1 LLRAIC
7 FYKFNY
13 ILMKTNYRLLL
24 VFILFSFISFS
35 QQPGDEVEI
44 QTIAFD
50 GYPVGQGWLA
60 PREGFFDFTSLE
72 GLDFEKIYIKYKLKC
87 DPTQNPNCGEWDYL
101 SYLKIIEHTGK
112 GLHPNYYIGGNGGL
126 TPTSFSYMNN
136 TAWNYTPRHEQT
148 IIFDDPSS
156 LSEYPVGNGT
166 QEVQDPFNASLEDSQ
181 IQYLFRQSELVASGL
196 TPGDITGMQFN
207 ILDAGGE
214 MQHLRIGLKATTQN
228 ELQENEVITDFVEV
242 FAKDLAFSDTGWQ
255 HIDFPSFFNWDGF
268 SNIILEVAFTGKAG
282 ASAVSLSGSTYSW
295 DCASQAATTDAYF
308 NFNGPDKLQVPTTN
322 LSDIENEVTISFWLN
337 GNGEQPQNDSVFDVH
352 DENGNRVLN
361 IHLPWSNQRVYWD
374 AGDASGYDRIDKEAD
389 NIAQFKGVWN
399 HWAFTKN
406 ATTGVMNIYL
416 NAELWHTGTGLNKV
430 VGNIANFNLGRGQSN
445 ADDFYDGKLDDFQIW
460 SAELDPATIAN
471 WMHKDV
477 DASHPNYSAL
487 KVNYTFDQIT
497 TNYETLEGVL
507 EQQTP
512 LYGVPQLKSFNG
524 KHFKNF
530 TTATT
535 RPNVKFNRNSAT
547 YTINTELILDSIAKG
562 KVMVEK
568 YLQLVAGE
576 IPVLDETLYVNPT
589 YYSSYEY
596 DSNLIATDSIA
607 VAPDVTLVL
616 EQIEY
621 NTTVPGEE
629 VLVPWEIGRYI
640 TPYGNGLSLGDNGW
654 TWIFDVT
661 DFQHLFQG
669 DDVHIQAGNFQ
680 ELLDLKVVFK
690 VGTPSREL
698 LGIQSLYSGNY
709 SLNSFDDLVV
719 NTTVPLNP
727 EAEMFSVK
735 STLTG
740 HDFGA
745 GNNCGEFCNNTHRV
759 LVNGEEQYSW
769 QIMQECGEN
778 PLYPQGGTWMYDRA
792 GWCPG
797 MPATVQNLDITP
809 FINVGVDT
817 TTDIDYNIDQ
827 DPYGNYVTEIFFV
840 EYGSPNFSNDASLE
854 EIIAPNIF
862 KLNTRFNPTCGEPV
876 IRIKNSGENLLESV
890 TVTYGVPGETPY
902 SYTWT
907 GALAFLEEA
916 VIILPAIEVGNY
928 YQGSTSFEVS
938 LSEPNGDVDQYEFNN
953 SLTSEFEPA
962 PIHQEQLV
970 IEFKTN
976 NRPFENSYKVF
987 DTAGT
992 IMFERDFDDSNTT
1005 YTDLINLPPGCYE
1018 LVVYDTGGD
1027 GMNNWPSNHGN
1038 GIIRLKNL
1046 SGSTITLLQRWFG
1059 ETIKYI
1065 FRNDAALSTEDQV
1078 NSLFSV
1084 YPNPT
1089 DNAFTVSLVNSS
1101 DPFSMEV
1108 FNISGM
1114 SIYKEEEMSP
1124 TNNSVDVSNYSS
1136 GVYLLYLKTAN
1147 GNTQVKKLIVN

>member
-1 LLRAIC
+1 MLRAIC

-876 IRIKNSGENLLESV
+876 IRIKNTGENLLESV

>member
-1 LLRAIC
+1 
-7 FYKFNY
+7 
-13 ILMKTNYRLLL
+13 
-24 VFILFSFISFS
+24 
-35 QQPGDEVEI
+35 
-44 QTIAFD
+44 
-50 GYPVGQGWLA
+50 
-60 PREGFFDFTSLE
+60 
-72 GLDFEKIYIKYKLKC
+72 
-87 DPTQNPNCGEWDYL
+87 
-101 SYLKIIEHTGK
+101 
-112 GLHPNYYIGGNGGL
+112 
-126 TPTSFSYMNN
+126 
-136 TAWNYTPRHEQT
+136 
-148 IIFDDPSS
+148 
-156 LSEYPVGNGT
+156 
-166 QEVQDPFNASLEDSQ
+166 
-181 IQYLFRQSELVASGL
+181 
-196 TPGDITGMQFN
+196 
-207 ILDAGGE
+207 
-214 MQHLRIGLKATTQN
+214 
-228 ELQENEVITDFVEV
+228 
-242 FAKDLAFSDTGWQ
+242 
-255 HIDFPSFFNWDGF
+255 
-268 SNIILEVAFTGKAG
+268 
-282 ASAVSLSGSTYSW
+282 
-295 DCASQAATTDAYF
+295 
-308 NFNGPDKLQVPTTN
+308 
-322 LSDIENEVTISFWLN
+322 
-337 GNGEQPQNDSVFDVH
+337 
-352 DENGNRVLN
+352 
-361 IHLPWSNQRVYWD
+361 
-374 AGDASGYDRIDKEAD
+374 
-389 NIAQFKGVWN
+389 
-399 HWAFTKN
+399 
-406 ATTGVMNIYL
+406 
-416 NAELWHTGTGLNKV
+416 
-430 VGNIANFNLGRGQSN
+430 
-445 ADDFYDGKLDDFQIW
+445 
-460 SAELDPATIAN
+460 
-471 WMHKDV
+471 
-477 DASHPNYSAL
+477 
-487 KVNYTFDQIT
+487 
-497 TNYETLEGVL
+497 
-507 EQQTP
+507 
-512 LYGVPQLKSFNG
+512 
-524 KHFKNF
+524 
-530 TTATT
+530 
-535 RPNVKFNRNSAT
+535 
-547 YTINTELILDSIAKG
+547 
-562 KVMVEK
+562 
-568 YLQLVAGE
+568 
-576 IPVLDETLYVNPT
+576 
-589 YYSSYEY
+589 
-596 DSNLIATDSIA
+596 
-607 VAPDVTLVL
+607 
-616 EQIEY
+616 
-621 NTTVPGEE
+621 
-629 VLVPWEIGRYI
+629 
-640 TPYGNGLSLGDNGW
+640 
-654 TWIFDVT
+654 
-661 DFQHLFQG
+661 
-669 DDVHIQAGNFQ
+669 
-680 ELLDLKVVFK
+680 
-690 VGTPSREL
+690 
-698 LGIQSLYSGNY
+698 
-709 SLNSFDDLVV
+709 
-719 NTTVPLNP
+719 
-727 EAEMFSVK
+727 
-735 STLTG
+735 
-740 HDFGA
+740 
-745 GNNCGEFCNNTHRV
+745 
-759 LVNGEEQYSW
+759 EQYSW

-876 IRIKNSGENLLESV
+876 IRIKNTGENLLESV

>member
-1 LLRAIC
+1 
-7 FYKFNY
+7 
-13 ILMKTNYRLLL
+13 MKTNYRLLL

-60 PREGFFDFTSLE
+60 PREGYFDFTSLE

-101 SYLKIIEHTGK
+101 SYLKVIEHTGK
-112 GLHPNYYIGGNGGL
+112 GLHPNYYIGGSGGL
-126 TPTSFSYMNN
+126 TPASFSYMNN
-136 TAWNYTPRHEQT
+136 TAWSYIPRHEQT

-156 LSEYPVGNGT
+156 LSEHPVGDGT
-166 QEVQDPFNASLEDSQ
+166 QEIQDPFNASLEDSQ

-207 ILDAGGE
+207 ILDIGGE

-228 ELQENEVITDFVEV
+228 ELEENEIITDFVEV

-268 SNIILEVAFTGKAG
+268 SNIIIEVAFTGKAG

-295 DCASQAATTDAYF
+295 DCTSQAAATDAYF
-308 NFNGPDKLQVPTTN
+308 NFNGPDKLQVPTSN
-322 LSDIENEVTISFWLN
+322 LSGIENEVTISFWLN

-460 SAELDPATIAN
+460 SEELDPATIAN

-497 TNYETLEGVL
+497 TNYETLEEVL
-507 EQQTP
+507 EQQTS

-547 YTINTELILDSIAKG
+547 YTINTELVLDSIAKG

-596 DSNLIATDSIA
+596 DSNLVATDSIA
-607 VAPDVTLVL
+607 VAPDTTLVL

-640 TPYGNGLSLGDNGW
+640 TPYGNGLSLGDDGW

-669 DDVHIQAGNFQ
+669 NDVHIQAGNFQ
-680 ELLDLKVVFK
+680 ELLDMKVIFK

-698 LGIQSLYSGNY
+698 LGIQNLYSGNY
-709 SLNSFDDLVV
+709 SLNTFDDVVV

-735 STLTG
+735 STLSG
-740 HDFGA
+740 HGFGN
-745 GNNCGEFCNNTHRV
+745 GNNCGEFCNNTHKV
-759 LVNGEEQYSW
+759 LVNGVEQYSW
-769 QIMQECGEN
+769 EIMQECGEN

-809 FINVGVDT
+809 FINVGEDT

-827 DPYGNYVTEIFFV
+827 DPYGNYITEIFFV
-840 EYGSPNFSNDASLE
+840 EYGSPNFNNDASLE

-876 IRIKNSGENLLESV
+876 IRIKNSGENPLESV
-890 TVTYGVPGETPY
+890 TVTYGISGETPY

-907 GALAFLEEA
+907 GALAFLEET
-916 VIILPAIEVGNY
+916 VIILPAIEVSNY

-1065 FRNDAALSTEDQV
+1065 FRNDAVLSTEDQV

-1124 TNNSVDVSNYSS
+1124 TNNSVDVSSYSS

>member
-1 LLRAIC
+1 
-7 FYKFNY
+7 
-13 ILMKTNYRLLL
+13 MKTNYRLLL
-24 VFILFSFISFS
+24 VFILFSFVSFS
-35 QQPGDEVEI
+35 QQPGDEIEI
-44 QTIAFD
+44 QTIEFD
-50 GYPVGQGWLA
+50 GYPVGQGWLS
-60 PREGFFDFTSLE
+60 PREGYFDFTSLE
-72 GLDFEKIYIKYKLKC
+72 GLDFEKVYIKYKLKC

-101 SYLKIIEHTGK
+101 SYLKVIEHTGK

-126 TPTSFSYMNN
+126 TPESFSYMNN
-136 TAWNYTPRHEQT
+136 TAWSYTPRYEQT
-148 IIFDDPSS
+148 IVFDDPSA
-156 LSEYPVGNGT
+156 LVAYQVGDGT
-166 QEVQDPFNASLEDSQ
+166 QEIQDPFDASLEDSQ
-181 IQYLFRQSELVASGL
+181 MQYLFRQSELVASGL

-207 ILDAGGE
+207 ILDTGGE

-228 ELQENEVITDFVEV
+228 ELQENEIITDFVEV

-255 HIDFPSFFNWDGF
+255 HIDFPSFFNWDGA
-268 SNIILEVAFTGKAG
+268 SNIIVEVAFTGKEG
-282 ASAVSLSGSTYSW
+282 ASAVTLSGNAYSW

-308 NFNGPDKLQVPTTN
+308 NFNGPDKLAVPTTN
-322 LSDIENEVTISFWLN
+322 LTEIENEVTISFWLN

-352 DENGNRVLN
+352 DQDGNRVLN

-374 AGDASGYDRIDKEAD
+374 AGDATGYDRIDKEVD
-389 NIAQFKGVWN
+389 DIDQYKDVWN

-416 NAELWHTGTGLNKV
+416 NAELWHTGTGLNRA
-430 VGNIANFNLGRGQSN
+430 VGTIADFNLGRGQWN
-445 ADDFYDGKLDDFQIW
+445 ADNFYDGKLDDFQIW
-460 SAELDPATIAN
+460 ATELDPATIAN

-487 KVNYTFDQIT
+487 KVNYKFDQIT
-497 TNYETLEGVL
+497 TSYETLEGVL
-507 EQQTP
+507 DQQTP
-512 LYGVPQLKSFNG
+512 LYGVPQLKNYNG
-524 KHFKNF
+524 AHFKNF
-530 TTATT
+530 TTSTT
-535 RPNVKFNRNSAT
+535 RPNVKFNRNTAS
-547 YTINTELILDSIAKG
+547 YTINTELVVDSIAKG

-568 YLQLVAGE
+568 YVQEVVGE
-576 IPVLDETLYVNPT
+576 IPVLDQTLYVNPT
-589 YYSSYEY
+589 YYNNYQY
-596 DSNLIATDSIA
+596 DANLVATDSTA
-607 VAPDVTLVL
+607 VAPDVTLIL

-640 TPYGNGLSLGDNGW
+640 TPYGNGLSLGDDGW

-680 ELLDLKVVFK
+680 ELLDMKVVFK

-698 LGIQSLYSGNY
+698 LGIQNLYSGNY
-709 SLNSFDDLVV
+709 SLNTFDDVVV

-735 STLTG
+735 STLSG
-740 HDFGA
+740 HGFGN
-745 GNNCGEFCNNTHRV
+745 GNNCGEFCNNTHKV
-759 LVNGEEQYSW
+759 LVNGVEQYSW
-769 QIMQECGEN
+769 EIMQECGEN

-797 MPATVQNLDITP
+797 APATVQNLDVTP

-840 EYGSPNFSNDASLE
+840 EYGAPNFSNDAALE

-876 IRIKNSGENLLESV
+876 IRIKNNGENPLESV
-890 TVTYGVPGETPY
+890 IVTYGVQGEDSY

-907 GALAFLEEA
+907 GSLAFLEQE
-916 VIILPAIEVGNY
+916 VITLPAIEVGNY
-928 YQGSTSFEVS
+928 YQGTTSFEVS
-938 LSEPNGDVDQYEFNN
+938 LSGANGGADQYEFNN
-953 SLTSEFEPA
+953 SLTSEFEAA
-962 PIHQEQLV
+962 PIHEEQLV
-970 IEFKTN
+970 IDFKTN

-987 DTAGT
+987 DTAGNV
-992 IMFERDFDDSNTT
+992 MFERDFDDSNTT
-1005 YTDLINLPPGCYE
+1005 YTDLINLPQGCYE

-1038 GIIRLKNL
+1038 GFIRLKNL
-1046 SGSTITLLQRWFG
+1046 SGSTIVFLERWFG
-1059 ETIKYI
+1059 ETIKYR
-1065 FRNDAALSTEDQV
+1065 FRNDAALNTEGQE

-1084 YPNPT
+1084 HPNPT
-1089 DNAFTVSLVNSS
+1089 DSAFTVSLVNSTES
-1101 DPFSMEV
+1101 FSMEV
-1108 FNISGM
+1108 FNITGM
-1114 SIYKEEEMSP
+1114 SIYKEKDMDPS
-1124 TNNSVDVSNYSS
+1124 NNTVDVSSYSS
-1136 GVYLLYLKTAN
+1136 GVYLIYLKTQSGA
-1147 GNTQVKKLIVN
+1147 TQVRKLIVN

>member
-460 SAELDPATIAN
+460 SAELDPTTIAN

-876 IRIKNSGENLLESV
+876 IRIKNTGENLLESV